1 VFLYYSVNLFFL
13 LMANISFPKRINTHS
28 IYLRDELLMIDEFY
42 FLLANGTTNVST
54 FTPNINTR
62 QKLYTEYAVIL
73 VY

>member
-1 VFLYYSVNLFFL
+1 
-13 LMANISFPKRINTHS
+13 MANISFPKRISTHS

-54 FTPNINTR
+54 FTPNINAR
-62 QKLYTEYAVIL
+62 QRLDTEYAVIL

>member
-1 VFLYYSVNLFFL
+1 
-13 LMANISFPKRINTHS
+13 MANIIFPKRINTHT

-42 FLLANGTTNVST
+42 FLQANGTTNVST

-62 QKLYTEYAVIL
+62 QQLDTEYAVIL